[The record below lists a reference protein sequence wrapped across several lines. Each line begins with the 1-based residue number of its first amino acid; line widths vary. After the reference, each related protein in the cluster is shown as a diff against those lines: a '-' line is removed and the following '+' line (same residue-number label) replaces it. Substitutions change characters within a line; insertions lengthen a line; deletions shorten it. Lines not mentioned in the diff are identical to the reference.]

1 MSSYKK
7 RTQAKPTTAAGLRA
21 QATANG
27 SSIFRNRPRSI
38 SGLYGPNQ
46 NSYSSLLG
54 VQSSNSPYTS
64 ASFINKTSSK
74 SPSSSSYIKKAY
86 SNSANNL
93 NFPKCYS
100 VYGGTSSGYGGLT
113 IPTHS
118 SISSLNLAT
127 PISSY
132 NYLGRSNSFN
142 SSNRTNLK
150 RGGSFNRSKK
160 KSQLSIG
167 SRSSSLQSLTG
178 SEGYVVRIRNKFFV
192 QLFIFN
198 YIEVSF

>member
-1 MSSYKK
+1 MCTRNPLAKNMSSYKK

-27 SSIFRNRPRSI
+27 SSIFRNRPRSL
-38 SGLYGPNQ
+38 SGLYGTNQ

-54 VQSSNSPYTS
+54 VQSSNSPYTT
-64 ASFINKTSSK
+64 SFINKSTK
-74 SPSSSSYIKKAY
+74 SPSSSYIKKTY

-93 NFPKCYS
+93 NFPKSYS
-100 VYGGTSSGYGGLT
+100 VYGGTSSGYGALT

-142 SSNRTNLK
+142 SSNRSNLK

-160 KSQLSIG
+160 KTQLTIG

-178 SEGYVVRIRNKFFV
+178 SEGYVVSIFF
-192 QLFIFN
+192 
-198 YIEVSF
+198 SFR

>member
-1 MSSYKK
+1 MSSSSSSYKK

-38 SGLYGPNQ
+38 SGLYGANQ

-64 ASFINKTSSK
+64 ALFINKSTSK
-74 SPSSSSYIKKAY
+74 TPSSPYIKKAY
-86 SNSANNL
+86 SHSANNL
-93 NFPKCYS
+93 NFPKAYS
-100 VYGGTSSGYGGLT
+100 VYGGTSSGYGALT
-113 IPTHS
+113 IPKHS

-127 PISSY
+127 PASSY
-132 NYLGRSNSFN
+132 NYLGRSNSLN

-160 KSQLSIG
+160 KPQFTIG

-178 SEGYVVRIRNKFFV
+178 SEGYAVSTFHFFRIF
-192 QLFIFN
+192 
-198 YIEVSF
+198 